1 MLWILKEEGIIDN
14 VNLCS
19 ILVDS
24 RSIGIFVECAIAV

>member
-24 RSIGIFVECAIAV
+24 RSIGIFVECAISV

>member
-19 ILVDS
+19 TLVDS